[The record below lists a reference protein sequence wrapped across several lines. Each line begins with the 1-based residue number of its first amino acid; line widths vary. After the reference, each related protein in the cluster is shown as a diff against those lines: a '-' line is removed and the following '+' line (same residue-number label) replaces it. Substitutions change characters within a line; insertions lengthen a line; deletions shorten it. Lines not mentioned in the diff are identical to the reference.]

1 MPLAFFKHFT
11 SKSQPPGLSRSGTLV
26 ENRLNSNIVRIAR
39 MASAVYL
46 RSCHITL
53 RELYCKKKKKKIR
66 SSRPQVFCKK
76 GVLGIILRKNTCAR
90 EYLPFYIILALSIKT
105 FTANFPIAFSPLNQK
120 IDLYT

>member
-1 MPLAFFKHFT
+1 MPQVFFKHFT

-39 MASAVYL
+39 MAAAVYL

-53 RELYCKKKKKKIR
+53 RELYCKKKKKKKKKKKIR

-90 EYLPFYIILALSIKT
+90 EYLPFYIILALFIKT
-105 FTANFPIAFSPLNQK
+105 FTANFPIEPEN
-120 IDLYT
+120 